1 LKRILLAVAALAFAR
16 ALHAHD
22 FWIEPSTYHPA
33 FGQTVS
39 LALRV
44 GMDFTG
50 DPVPRVSDNIASF
63 TIRQGR
69 KGPQDVAGIE
79 RADPAGFFTADA
91 RSTAVV
97 AYASL
102 PSPVELEPAKFE
114 AYLRQ
119 YGLDA
124 IIDARTRRRE
134 RQKPGKEIFSRC
146 AKSLIAGAHASLAA
160 THAVG
165 LRYEIVPMIDPTR
178 GDAHFRG
185 RMLFERT
192 PAANA
197 LVTAVFHDDPSVR
210 VSARSDHAG
219 VFALTLPRPGVW
231 LIKSVRM
238 VEAPHGS
245 DADWESFWA
254 SLTFELPPS
263 PR

>member
-1 LKRILLAVAALAFAR
+1 MKRLLLVVAALAFAR

-33 FGQTVS
+33 AGQTVS

-50 DPVPRVSDNIASF
+50 DPVPRTSDNIVSF

-91 RSTAVV
+91 GNTAVV

-114 AYLRQ
+114 AYLHQ

-124 IIDARTRRRE
+124 IIDARTRRGE
-134 RQKPGKEIFSRC
+134 RRKAGKEIFSRC
-146 AKSLIAGAHASLAA
+146 AKSLISGVHPSLAA
-160 THAVG
+160 TQPVG
-165 LRYEIVPMIDPTR
+165 LTYEIVPMSDPTR
-178 GDAHFRG
+178 GDPHFRG

-197 LVTAVFHDDPSVR
+197 LVTAVFRDDPAVR

-219 VFALTLPRPGVW
+219 VFALTLPRPGIW
-231 LIKSVRM
+231 LVKSVRM
-238 VEAPHGS
+238 IEAPRDSG
-245 DADWESFWA
+245 ADWESFWA